1 MGFVIDLA
9 KIVKDFL
16 GHWGIETE
24 GFCCASDDEVPF
36 VDFPRLDDLTHG
48 KGDFFLG
55 DILDFIPTDAG
66 ELHFMVFVTGSPIE
80 DAVPRDGLGCLNPI
94 EHQGNIILPLVAKT
108 GVAKDMDA

>member
-16 GHWGIETE
+16 GHWGLETE

-36 VDFPRLDDLTHG
+36 VDFAFFDDLTHG

-55 DILDFIPTDAG
+55 DILDFISTDAG
-66 ELHFMVFVTGSPIE
+66 ELHFVVLVTGSPIE

-94 EHQGNIILPLVAKT
+94 EHQGNIILSLVAKT
-108 GVAKDMDA
+108 GFAKDMDA